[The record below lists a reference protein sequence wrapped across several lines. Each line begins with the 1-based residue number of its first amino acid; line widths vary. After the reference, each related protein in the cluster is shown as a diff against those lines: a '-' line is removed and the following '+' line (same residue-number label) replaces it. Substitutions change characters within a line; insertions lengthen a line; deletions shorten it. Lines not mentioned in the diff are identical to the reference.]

1 MYEGLTMKPH
11 KTSVTT
17 VYGQDEVDKANDSK
31 DQTKDS
37 MQHNNQAGVFMERMI
52 IGIIA
57 SALIGLGAWNL
68 NQTFNLSIEIENV
81 KGKIDVLENSIKQI
95 SKKKKKKGSIMQQSN

>member
-1 MYEGLTMKPH
+1 MGFKI
-11 KTSVTT
+11 
-17 VYGQDEVDKANDSK
+17 
-31 DQTKDS
+31 
-37 MQHNNQAGVFMERMI
+37 MERMI

-81 KGKIDVLENSIKQI
+81 KGKIDVLENSIKQL
-95 SKKKKKKGSIMQQSN
+95 SKKKKKNKNNIMQQSN

>member
-1 MYEGLTMKPH
+1 
-11 KTSVTT
+11 
-17 VYGQDEVDKANDSK
+17 
-31 DQTKDS
+31 
-37 MQHNNQAGVFMERMI
+37 MERMI

-81 KGKIDVLENSIKQI
+81 KGKIDVLEKSIKQL
-95 SKKKKKKGSIMQQSN
+95 SKKKQKKGSSIMQQSN

>member
-1 MYEGLTMKPH
+1 M
-11 KTSVTT
+11 
-17 VYGQDEVDKANDSK
+17 QDEVDKANDSK
-31 DQTKDS
+31 DSNKRFNAT
-37 MQHNNQAGVFMERMI
+37 NNQAGVFMERMI

>member
-1 MYEGLTMKPH
+1 
-11 KTSVTT
+11 
-17 VYGQDEVDKANDSK
+17 
-31 DQTKDS
+31 
-37 MQHNNQAGVFMERMI
+37 MERMI

-57 SALIGLGAWNL
+57 SALIGLAAWNL

-81 KGKIDVLENSIKQI
+81 KGKIVLENSIKQI